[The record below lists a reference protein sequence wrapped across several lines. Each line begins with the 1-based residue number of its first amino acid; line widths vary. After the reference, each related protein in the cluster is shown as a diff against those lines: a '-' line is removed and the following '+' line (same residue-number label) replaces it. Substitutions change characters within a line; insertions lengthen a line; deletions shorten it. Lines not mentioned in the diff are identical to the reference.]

1 MFGLRGRG
9 GCPNS
14 ARAVR
19 YRREVPAEPLDP
31 MTIRILCV
39 DDHPLLREGIATLV
53 GTQPDMALVA
63 EASSG
68 REAIEQF
75 RLHQPDVTLMDVQM
89 DGMNGIE
96 AIIAIRAEWRTAKII
111 VLTTYAGDVLAQRAL
126 KAGAHAYV
134 LKGSIRKE
142 ILDTIRDVSRGLK
155 RIEPNVAADLAIH
168 QSDASLTPREIEV
181 LSLVA
186 AGNSNKLIAAQ
197 LKINEETA
205 KTHVKSILAKL
216 DANDRTHAVMLGLQ
230 RGVIGFLNR

>member
-1 MFGLRGRG
+1 
-9 GCPNS
+9 
-14 ARAVR
+14 
-19 YRREVPAEPLDP
+19 

-53 GTQPDMALVA
+53 ATQTDMALVA
-63 EASSG
+63 EASGG

-75 RLHQPDVTLMDVQM
+75 RRHQPDVTLMDVQM
-89 DGMNGIE
+89 DEMNGIE
-96 AIIAIRAEWRTAKII
+96 AIIAIRAEWPTAKII

-155 RIEPNVAADLAIH
+155 RIEPNVAADLARH
-168 QSDASLTPREIEV
+168 QSDASLTRREIEV

-197 LKINEETA
+197 LNINEETA
-205 KTHVKSILAKL
+205 KTHIKSILAKL

-230 RGVIGFLNR
+230 RGVIGFLTR

>member
-1 MFGLRGRG
+1 
-9 GCPNS
+9 
-14 ARAVR
+14 
-19 YRREVPAEPLDP
+19 

-39 DDHPLLREGIATLV
+39 DDHPLLREGIAALV
-53 GTQPDMALVA
+53 ATQPDMVLIA
-63 EASSG
+63 EAASG

-75 RLHQPDVTLMDVQM
+75 RRHQPDVTLMDVQM
-89 DGMNGIE
+89 DDMSGIE
-96 AIIAIRAEWRTAKII
+96 AILAIRAEWPTARII

-134 LKGSIRKE
+134 LKGSIRRE

-155 RIEPNVAADLAIH
+155 RIEPDVAADLAKH

-205 KTHVKSILAKL
+205 KTHIKSILAKL
-216 DANDRTHAVMLGLQ
+216 DANDRTHAVTLALK
-230 RGVIGFLNR
+230 RGMIDL

>member
-1 MFGLRGRG
+1 
-9 GCPNS
+9 
-14 ARAVR
+14 
-19 YRREVPAEPLDP
+19 

-39 DDHPLLREGIATLV
+39 DDHPLLREGIAALV
-53 GTQPDMALVA
+53 ATQPDMVLVA
-63 EASSG
+63 ETASG
-68 REAIEQF
+68 REAIEQY

-89 DGMNGIE
+89 DDMSGIE
-96 AIIAIRAEWRTAKII
+96 AILAIRAEWPTARII

-134 LKGSIRKE
+134 LKGSIRRE

-155 RIEPNVAADLAIH
+155 RIEPDVAADLAKH

-205 KTHVKSILAKL
+205 KTHIKSILAKL
-216 DANDRTHAVMLGLQ
+216 DANDRTHAVMLGLR
-230 RGVIGFLNR
+230 RGVIGL